1 MKIYLD
7 TAKLDDIRW
16 AAGAGLIDGVTT
28 NPSLLAKVAGDAD
41 PRDLLVEICRSVEG
55 PVSAEVVAVDA
66 EGMYREGKELAK
78 LAENV
83 VVKIPMI
90 EEGLTAVHR
99 LAADGVPVNVT
110 LVFSAVQA
118 LLAAKAGASYVSPF
132 VGRLDDAGHDGL
144 EVVRQICTIF
154 GNYDLETEVLAAS
167 LRHPLRV
174 LQAALAGADIGTM
187 PTGVLRQLLLH
198 PLTDRG
204 LDQFLNDWSKLGPR
218 SRSGEAKP

>member
-55 PVSAEVVAVDA
+55 PVSAEVVSVDA

-78 LAENV
+78 LAENI

-90 EEGLTAVHR
+90 EEGLTAVRR
-99 LAADGVPVNVT
+99 LSVDGIPVNVT
-110 LVFSAVQA
+110 LVFSAMQA

-132 VGRLDDAGHDGL
+132 VGRLDDAGHDGM
-144 EVVRQICTIF
+144 EVVRQIHTIF
-154 GNYDLETEVLAAS
+154 TNYDLETELLAAS
-167 LRHPLRV
+167 LRHPLHV

-187 PTGVLRQLLLH
+187 PTAVLRQLLLH

-204 LDQFLNDWSKLGPR
+204 LDQFLNDWSTLGPR
-218 SRSGEAKP
+218 AKGGEAKP

>member
-28 NPSLLAKVAGDAD
+28 NPSLLAKVSGDAD
-41 PRDLLVEICRSVEG
+41 PRDLLVDICRSVEG
-55 PVSAEVVAVDA
+55 PVSAEVVSVDA

-78 LAENV
+78 LAENI

-90 EEGLTAVHR
+90 EEGLTAVRR
-99 LAADGVPVNVT
+99 LSVDGIPVNVT
-110 LVFSAVQA
+110 LVFSAMQA

-132 VGRLDDAGHDGL
+132 VGRLDDAGHDGM
-144 EVVRQICTIF
+144 EVVRQIHTIF
-154 GNYDLETEVLAAS
+154 TNYDLETELLAAS
-167 LRHPLRV
+167 LRHPLHV
-174 LQAALAGADIGTM
+174 LQAALGGADIGTM
-187 PTGVLRQLLLH
+187 PTAVLRQLLLH

-204 LDQFLNDWSKLGPR
+204 LDQFLDDWSKLGPR
-218 SRSGEAKP
+218 AKGGEAKP

>member
-7 TAKLDDIRW
+7 TAQLDDIRW

-41 PRDLLVEICRSVEG
+41 PRDLLVEICRAVEG
-55 PVSAEVVAVDA
+55 PVSAEVVSVTA
-66 EGMYREGKELAK
+66 EEMYREGKELAK
-78 LAENV
+78 LAENI

-90 EEGLTAVHR
+90 EEGLTAVRR
-99 LAADGVPVNVT
+99 LSVDGIPVNVT

-118 LLAAKAGASYVSPF
+118 LLAAKAGAAYVSPF
-132 VGRLDDAGHDGL
+132 VGRLDDAGHEGM
-144 EVVRQICTIF
+144 EVVRQIRTIF
-154 GNYDLETEVLAAS
+154 ANYDLETELLAAS
-167 LRHPLRV
+167 LRHPLHV

-187 PTGVLRQLLLH
+187 PTAVLRQLLVH

-218 SRSGEAKP
+218 ARGEGPAR